1 MEKAAIIQDV
11 FIGNRDVGTPCLWFT
26 TKDVLNGLCS
36 LQVLTWIE
44 AERLI
49 KASGLYDFQG
59 LEGKAC
65 VVEAVDNKM
74 IFKRLAL

>member
-1 MEKAAIIQDV
+1 MEKAATIQDV
-11 FIGNRDVGTPCLWFT
+11 MIGNRDMGTPCLWFT
-26 TKDVLNGLCS
+26 TKEILSGLCS
-36 LQVLTWIE
+36 LQILSWVE

-65 VVEAVDNKM
+65 VVEADNNKM